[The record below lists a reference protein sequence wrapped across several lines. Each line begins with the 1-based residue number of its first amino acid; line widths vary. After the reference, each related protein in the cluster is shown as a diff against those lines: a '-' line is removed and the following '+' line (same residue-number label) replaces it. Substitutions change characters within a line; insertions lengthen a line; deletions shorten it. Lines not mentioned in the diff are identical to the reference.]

1 MKSPLFL
8 LFALRF
14 REVPLRSLAA
24 ACVLAAATIFLS
36 LLCFSP
42 AGHAASILEPL
53 TIETTNGPKIY
64 QVEVMRTD
72 ADRARGLMLRP
83 MMPADRGMLFDFGK
97 VDKVAMWMKDTLIP
111 LDMLFI
117 RKDGTIA
124 RITAMTE
131 PMSERI
137 LSSGEPVLAV
147 LEINGGQSAHFG
159 IKEGD
164 VVRHKI
170 FGNVK

>member
-1 MKSPLFL
+1 MTFMHALQSPRRSC
-8 LFALRF
+8 FAS
-14 REVPLRSLAA
+14 LRSLAA
-24 ACVLAAATIFLS
+24 ACVLAAATFFGA
-36 LLCFSP
+36 LLWSAAP
-42 AGHAASILEPL
+42 LHAASTLE
-53 TIETTNGPKIY
+53 TVVIETARGQRVYK
-64 QVEVMRTD
+64 VEVMRTD

-83 MMPADRGMLFDFGK
+83 FLPADRGMLFDFGR
-97 VDKVAMWMKDTLIP
+97 VDQVSMWMKDTLIP

-124 RITAMTE
+124 RIAAMAE

-137 LSSGEPVLAV
+137 ISSGEPVLAV

-159 IKEGD
+159 INQGD
-164 VVRHKI
+164 VVRHTL